1 MGYFCRS
8 DFSLLVYVVLSGP
21 KLISWIELIF
31 KNWEEQFHVP
41 IKQCFKWYLRHL
53 RKFFSKGSISFHV
66 GCYVKLPRKSETFD
80 FVMLSAVRRRF
91 PSSVIVHF
99 EPLFT
104 HRYIVLT
111 TLFYLGQVLVDKV
124 IAITNAKSLVANYF

>member
-1 MGYFCRS
+1 MGYFFRS
-8 DFSLLVYVVLSGP
+8 DLSLLVYVILSGP

-66 GCYVKLPRKSETFD
+66 GCYVKLPRKSETSD
-80 FVMLSAVRRRF
+80 FVMLSAVDVF
-91 PSSVIVHF
+91 
-99 EPLFT
+99 
-104 HRYIVLT
+104 
-111 TLFYLGQVLVDKV
+111 
-124 IAITNAKSLVANYF
+124 LVALLFILSRYLPTDILSWLLFST